1 MFHMEH
7 RDYKLEI
14 INELIGKKKH
24 VRELAKR
31 LETNHTT
38 ILRKLKELSKENV
51 LDFNEE
57 GRNKVYFL
65 KKTSEAKTHVFMSE
79 QYKLA
84 KILKDYPNLRG
95 IFGKIQENKK
105 IKLAIL
111 FGSYAK
117 KLAKKESDIDIYI
130 ETADI
135 KLKNELEKTNS
146 KLNIKIGK
154 YNKDNLLIKEIE
166 KSHIIIK
173 GVEIFYEK
181 CKIFD

>member
-1 MFHMEH
+1 MFHMEQ
-7 RDYKLEI
+7 RDCKLEI
-14 INELIGKKKH
+14 INELLRKKEH
-24 VRELAKR
+24 IRELAKK
-31 LETNHTT
+31 LKSNHTT

-65 KKTSEAKTHVFMSE
+65 KKTSEAKTNVFIAE
-79 QYKLA
+79 QYKLTQV
-84 KILKDYPNLRG
+84 LKEHPNLRN
-95 IFGKIQENKK
+95 IFEKIQRNKK

-117 KLAKKESDIDIYI
+117 KIAKKESDIDIYI
-130 ETADI
+130 ETTNI
-135 KLKNELEKTNS
+135 RLKNELEEINS
-146 KLNIKIGK
+146 KLNVKIGK

-166 KSHIIIK
+166 KNHVIIK

-181 CKIFD
+181 YKIFD